1 MKAPQWTKEEMQIL
15 RAIWESE
22 NTIKAEA
29 HRLPG
34 RSLIAI
40 KLALWNAG
48 WGRKKRGDTSYIWP
62 MIVKEL
68 EDAPGL
74 TARELEKKLG
84 TGYRNIIDQLIERS
98 KGENK
103 KVFVVR
109 WKRVSTTFVQ
119 CWEVGGL
126 PDAPKPPRQSIEERR
141 YKDRLRYQKKRGNPF
156 AVAMQQVTNP
166 TVVTLP
172 TSGRYAK
179 RVIQEAA

>member
-1 MKAPQWTKEEMQIL
+1 MTNQWTKEEMKIL
-15 RAIWESE
+15 RVIWESDK
-22 NTIKAEA
+22 TVKAEA

-40 KLALWNAG
+40 KQAIWYAG

-62 MIVKEL
+62 MIVREL
-68 EDAPGL
+68 ENAPGL

-84 TGYRNIIDQLIERS
+84 TCYRNIIEQLIERS
-98 KGENK
+98 RGDK
-103 KVFVVR
+103 KTVFVAG
-109 WKRVSTTFVQ
+109 WKRVSSTYVQ
-119 CWEVGGL
+119 RWEVGNL
-126 PDAPKPPRQSIEERR
+126 PDAPKPPKQSIEERR
-141 YKDRLRYQKKRGNPF
+141 YQDRLRYQKKRGNPF

-172 TSGRYAK
+172 TRGRYEK